1 MSGMARAEVN
11 AAVGLGKTL
20 WWVPFAMLAASTAL
34 VAWRRVAGGLHT
46 PPHWPLALLASLC
59 LWGMAGAIRWCVG
72 RGLGWGLQGPRW
84 LLPAAVSALVVL
96 AGASLTLEGSPPGT
110 VAALWIPLV
119 MGETWAWTRRMG
131 NRRSDERVGPDGGE
145 VIQRLTR
152 LRLPGGKDVIEGML
166 HCPLAPGQR
175 TGSVHVAFCPPFA
188 GIPKV
193 TAEQISGPPA
203 RVRLGVVLPHG
214 ARVDV
219 RLAAKPN
226 MAPQLVVLR
235 FAAAG

>member
-1 MSGMARAEVN
+1 
-11 AAVGLGKTL
+11 
-20 WWVPFAMLAASTAL
+20 
-34 VAWRRVAGGLHT
+34 
-46 PPHWPLALLASLC
+46 
-59 LWGMAGAIRWCVG
+59 
-72 RGLGWGLQGPRW
+72 
-84 LLPAAVSALVVL
+84 
-96 AGASLTLEGSPPGT
+96 
-110 VAALWIPLV
+110 
-119 MGETWAWTRRMG
+119 
-131 NRRSDERVGPDGGE
+131 
-145 VIQRLTR
+145 
-152 LRLPGGKDVIEGML
+152 ML

-203 RVRLGVVLPHG
+203 RVRVGVVLPHG

-219 RLAAKPN
+219 RLAAKPS